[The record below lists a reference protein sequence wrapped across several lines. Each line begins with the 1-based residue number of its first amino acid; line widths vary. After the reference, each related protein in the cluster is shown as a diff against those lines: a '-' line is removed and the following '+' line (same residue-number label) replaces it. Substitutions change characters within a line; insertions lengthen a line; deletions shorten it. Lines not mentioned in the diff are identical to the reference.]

1 MRAWLSLESGHQ
13 SGFLLLALHRDI
25 KYHPCYLGPRAPGRM
40 YTQQADHGARRPPKV
55 MGTQG
60 MSLGGQQPS
69 GLYYLQLRKCS
80 KFSPKVHKAWWQR
93 WQWGHCKA
101 LIALPGFCFPV
112 LQPNGPSDRP
122 HSTQM
127 HPNFRAD
134 CEYTS
139 RLPYKILWAP
149 LATAP
154 VSKQVP
160 QIERKSCQRS
170 NT

>member
-101 LIALPGFCFPV
+101 LIALPGFCF
-112 LQPNGPSDRP
+112 LKRPSLMTLLP
-122 HSTQM
+122 KESTVYLLTLL
-127 HPNFRAD
+127 FVI
-134 CEYTS
+134 TF
-139 RLPYKILWAP
+139 I
-149 LATAP
+149 
-154 VSKQVP
+154 
-160 QIERKSCQRS
+160 II
-170 NT
+170 